1 MADNTVFY
9 SSWQPVRV
17 NAGVGGSGY
26 TVSGFFMNETGLQWT
41 GNPAAAGSPNDEFGG
56 WLGECL
62 ILGSRNEIGA
72 KLTAVCDWWHGVPQ
86 LFYRI
91 SYYTT
96 PAPASCA
103 DVYLKP
109 VYI

>member
-1 MADNTVFY
+1 MATTQFY
-9 SSWQPVRV
+9 SAWQPVRV
-17 NAGVGGSGY
+17 NAGVGGDGY
-26 TVSGFFMNETGLQWT
+26 AESGFFMNETGLQWT
-41 GNPAAAGSPNDEFGG
+41 ANVAAPGSPNDQFGG
-56 WLGECL
+56 WLGKCSEP
-62 ILGSRNEIGA
+62 A
-72 KLTAVCDWWHGVPQ
+72 LTEMAETDWNAVCDWWHGVPQ